1 MASEETS
8 AIGNFLRVLAL
19 IVVFPYAVLYLGI
32 TDPSVIRE
40 GWGEAAMTNQQFY
53 MVMGVAGTVAALFTW
68 ILRKLI
74 VLVAILAGIAYGLY
88 ALFISLG

>member
-19 IVVFPYAVLYLGI
+19 IVVLPYAVLFIGF

-40 GWGEAAMTNQQFY
+40 GWGDAAMTDSQFN
-53 MVMGVAGTVAALFTW
+53 MVMGVAGVVAALFTW
-68 ILRKLI
+68 VLRKLI
-74 VLVAILAGIAYGLY
+74 LLVAILAGVAYGLY
-88 ALFISLG
+88 ALFVSLG